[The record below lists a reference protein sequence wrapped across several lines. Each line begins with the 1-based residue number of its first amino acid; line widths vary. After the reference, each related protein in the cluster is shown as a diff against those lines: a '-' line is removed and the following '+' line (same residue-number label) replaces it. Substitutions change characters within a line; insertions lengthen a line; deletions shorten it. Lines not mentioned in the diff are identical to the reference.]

1 MVLFG
6 DRTNNFQDTRVDCIP
21 EGCSLLLNIVVNGP
35 KVPEFTIQVQL
46 QFLSCLRAFKF
57 GCV

>member
-6 DRTNNFQDTRVDCIP
+6 NRTNNIQGNRVDYIP